1 MFRYGTVEAV
11 QYSCS
16 IAGWSKTVV
25 HSGEAILDVSLKPL
39 LKKAGMTQKEI
50 ENYTFRKIYPNG
62 IPLEQLDF

>member
-1 MFRYGTVEAV
+1 MFRYGNVEAV

-16 IAGWSKTVV
+16 IAGWSKPVV

-62 IPLEQLDF
+62 IRSELRVF